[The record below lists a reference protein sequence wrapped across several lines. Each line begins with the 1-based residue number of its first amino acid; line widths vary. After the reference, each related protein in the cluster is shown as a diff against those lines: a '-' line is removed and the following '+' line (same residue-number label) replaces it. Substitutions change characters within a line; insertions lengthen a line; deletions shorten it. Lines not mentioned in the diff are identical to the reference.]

1 MKALSHRGVVIAGII
16 WLLGSGSEVLAGDVR
31 HLPGHRSGCNCGN
44 SGRATVCA
52 APVYGAHSYGA
63 PVFHS
68 APMAECDCAC
78 SAAVP
83 SCCGIG
89 GGLTQLGNLYGF
101 GGGIGGIHHG
111 PVGYGGHSV
120 GAGFHGGGVSA
131 GGGLTGF
138 EGLPNMDGGG
148 INHRYPYHSYRRPW
162 AHPGPPSTN
171 VSIVW

>member
-1 MKALSHRGVVIAGII
+1 MKALSYRGVVIAGII
-16 WLLGSGSEVLAGDVR
+16 WLLGGGSEILAGDVR
-31 HLPGHRSGCNCGN
+31 HLPGHRSSCNCGH
-44 SGRATVCA
+44 SMPATVHA
-52 APVYGAHSYGA
+52 TPVYGAHSYGA
-63 PVFHS
+63 SVFHS
-68 APMAECDCAC
+68 APMAEYGCAC

-89 GGLTQLGNLYGF
+89 GGMNQLGNLYGF
-101 GGGIGGIHHG
+101 GGGIGAVQYG
-111 PVGYGGHSV
+111 PVGHDGHGIGSDFHGGGHSV
-120 GAGFHGGGVSA
+120 

-162 AHPGPPSTN
+162 AHPGPASTN

>member
-1 MKALSHRGVVIAGII
+1 MKALSHRGVVIAGIV
-16 WLLGSGSEVLAGDVR
+16 WLLGSSSEVLAGDLR

-44 SGRATVCA
+44 SMPVTVHAT
-52 APVYGAHSYGA
+52 PVYGAHSYGA
-63 PVFHS
+63 PV
-68 APMAECDCAC
+68 
-78 SAAVP
+78 V
-83 SCCGIG
+83 
-89 GGLTQLGNLYGF
+89 
-101 GGGIGGIHHG
+101 
-111 PVGYGGHSV
+111 HSV
-120 GAGFHGGGVSA
+120 PIGSEFHGGGHSA